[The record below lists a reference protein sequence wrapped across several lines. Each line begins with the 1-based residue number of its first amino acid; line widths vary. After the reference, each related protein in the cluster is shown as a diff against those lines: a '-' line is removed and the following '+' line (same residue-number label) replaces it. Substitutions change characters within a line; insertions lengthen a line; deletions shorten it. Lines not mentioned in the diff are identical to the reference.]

1 MLCVVLS
8 LLTKATWLPRGTLT
22 FFGLTVLLVMV
33 MVAAAVL
40 GLGELDALLQAIAA
54 AAPSA
59 ARNEAL
65 M

>member
-1 MLCVVLS
+1 
-8 LLTKATWLPRGTLT
+8 
-22 FFGLTVLLVMV
+22 MV
-33 MVAAAVL
+33 IVAAAVL
-40 GLGELDALLQAIAA
+40 GLGELDGLLQAIAP

>member
-8 LLTKATWLPRGTLT
+8 LLTKATWLPAVTHVLR
-22 FFGLTVLLVMV
+22 LTVLLVMV
-33 MVAAAVL
+33 SVAAAVL
-40 GLGELDALLQAIAA
+40 GLGELDGLLQAIAP